1 MAAPSPITVDL
12 KLLIAPKSQRVLY
25 AEAGK
30 DFVDFLFNIMT
41 LPVGT
46 VARLLSKQVTAGCI
60 RSIYES
66 IENLGSSYMLS
77 EANKDILSKAQGFN
91 YAAYEPHL
99 LPSIQPPAYYNLY
112 RCSSNGGYGTC
123 HMYMANNPKS
133 CCPSCK
139 SLMNLSFTFVNL
151 SSKVGEGFVKEAV
164 TYMITDDLVVRPIAT
179 GSIVTLFN
187 KYKIKDVGDL
197 EEKVIAVGV
206 NEGVKLLNA
215 SLQSKTA
222 LTDVFLKKKP
232 GGSDIGNS
240 GGIHST
246 VL

>member
-1 MAAPSPITVDL
+1 MAAPSPTTVSL

-46 VARLLSKQVTAGCI
+46 VVRLLSKQVTAGCI

-77 EANKDILSKAQGFN
+77 EENTDILLNAQGFN
-91 YAAYEPHL
+91 RAAYEPHL
-99 LPSIQPPAYYNLY
+99 LPSIQPPAYTNLY
-112 RCSSNGGYGTC
+112 RCSYGGHGNC
-123 HMYMANNPKS
+123 
-133 CCPSCK
+133 
-139 SLMNLSFTFVNL
+139 
-151 SSKVGEGFVKEAV
+151 KVGEGFVKEAV

-179 GSIVTLFN
+179 SSIVTLFN

-206 NEGVKLLNA
+206 NE
-215 SLQSKTA
+215 QSKTA

-232 GGSDIGNS
+232 GESDIGNS

>member
-1 MAAPSPITVDL
+1 MAAPSPTTVSL

-46 VARLLSKQVTAGCI
+46 VSI
-60 RSIYES
+60 RV
-66 IENLGSSYMLS
+66 N
-77 EANKDILSKAQGFN
+77 
-91 YAAYEPHL
+91 
-99 LPSIQPPAYYNLY
+99 PP
-112 RCSSNGGYGTC
+112 G
-123 HMYMANNPKS
+123 
-133 CCPSCK
+133 
-139 SLMNLSFTFVNL
+139 
-151 SSKVGEGFVKEAV
+151 KVGEGFVKEAV

-179 GSIVTLFN
+179 SSIVTLFN

-206 NEGVKLLNA
+206 NE
-215 SLQSKTA
+215 SKTA

-232 GGSDIGNS
+232 GESDIGNS